1 MSLDSS
7 VPTASRTSTI
17 RYHQAKPFAEQQH
30 IQARTMEFAGLRFA
44 VDMCNGMLRVYM
56 V

>member
-1 MSLDSS
+1 MSPP
-7 VPTASRTSTI
+7 PTPPADAVRF
-17 RYHQAKPFAEQQH
+17 RAKPFAELRH
-30 IQARTMEFAGLRFA
+30 IQERTVTLAGLRFA